1 MEGKGEK
8 DVLYIHIHDIL
19 KMSLQV
25 IDSLIQCKQQFLN
38 IYSDQQ
44 RNKLVG
50 YIYDKDDS
58 EYVNLLKELCKLDYI
73 MQQYSLLKKEIS
85 I

>member
-58 EYVNLLKELCKLDYI
+58 EYVNHLKELCKLDYI